1 MLSELI
7 IGSRKSSLAKFQSYL
22 VAYQLKNKFPELQIK
37 FRFIDSQGDRD
48 QTTALWKMEGKSVF
62 TQDLHA
68 DLIAGNI
75 HCIVHSWKDLDLE
88 ERLETVVQSVLE
100 REDSRDVLLFKKS
113 TIENI
118 INNQSRNFRF
128 INIATSSPR
137 RERNLGIFLPKFLPK
152 SLQNIPIQFNPI
164 RGNIQTRF
172 RKFIEQDFDGYI
184 VAKAALDRMLNPEI
198 LWKDHP
204 IRIDIFEE
212 DKKEFIENKIFLQEC
227 ITRCEFMILPL
238 SQNPSAPAQGAL
250 CVEYLKSDTKMK
262 DYLFQ
267 LENKS
272 TKLTVIKE
280 REFLSE
286 YGGGCHQKI
295 GVSILEREFG
305 VIKFTRGLTDSGID
319 LEDSTILPL
328 NILNEKNKSTSG
340 TNYKKKYKSTE
351 VWPPNRK
358 MAERTRNTIQVSIP
372 KEKDLFITRSNA
384 LPENFVNDF
393 NSNPNNYTN
402 PLRWTAGLNT
412 WKDLAERNIW
422 VHGSFDSL
430 GENEKMNI
438 ENLVNRPLNF
448 IKLTH
453 NTDYQTA
460 SESNF
465 PIIATYQVSS
475 PIIPVEFDP
484 TKIKAAF
491 WRSITEYEALTSQ
504 FPELMNVDHY
514 SGPGSTYKML
524 SKKHKN
530 PTVYLSFN
538 QWLEDVIEA

>member
-1 MLSELI
+1 LLPELI

-22 VAYQLKNKFPELQIK
+22 VASRLKNKFPELQIK

-88 ERLETVVQSVLE
+88 DRLEAVVQSVLE
-100 REDSRDVLLFKKS
+100 REDARDVLLFKKS
-113 TIENI
+113 TIEKI
-118 INNQSRNFRF
+118 INNQSRSLSF

-198 LWKDHP
+198 LWKEYP
-204 IRIDIFEE
+204 ITIDISEE

-227 ITRCEFMILPL
+227 IKRCEFMVLPL

-262 DYLFQ
+262 DYLYQ
-267 LENKS
+267 LENNS
-272 TKLTVIKE
+272 TKLTVLKE
-280 REFLSE
+280 RKFLSE

-305 VIKFTRGLTDSGID
+305 VIKFTRGLTDTGID
-319 LEDSTILPL
+319 LEERKILPL
-328 NILNEKNKSTSG
+328 NILNEKNGSASVTHP
-340 TNYKKKYKSTE
+340 KKKYKSTE
-351 VWPPNRK
+351 VWPPNKK
-358 MAERTRNTIQVSIP
+358 MAERTRNTIDVSIP
-372 KEKDLFITRSNA
+372 KDKDLFITRSNA
-384 LPENFVNDF
+384 LPENFSYDIYF
-393 NSNPNNYTN
+393 NLKNEFN
-402 PLRWTAGLNT
+402 PLIWTAGLNT
-412 WKDLAERNIW
+412 WKDLAERDIW

-430 GENEKMNI
+430 GENEKLNI
-438 ENLVNRPLNF
+438 ENLLNRPLNF

-453 NTDYQTA
+453 NTNYETS
-460 SESNF
+460 SESIF
-465 PIIATYQVSS
+465 PILATYDVSS
-475 PIIPVEFDP
+475 PIVPNEFDP
-484 TKIKAAF
+484 KKIKAAF
-491 WRSITEYEALTSQ
+491 WRSSTEYEAMTSQ
-504 FPELMNVDHY
+504 FPELKNVDHY
-514 SGPGSTYKML
+514 SGPGSTFSML
-524 SKKHKN
+524 CKNHKK
-530 PTVYLSFN
+530 PIVYLSFN
-538 QWLEDVIEA
+538 EWLEDVVED